1 MTIKFLVNLLR
12 IDRKKDE
19 QKRIAEEVNDN
30 LIEHIMSGINLIS
43 GQKGRIYLH
52 VSETENNQME
62 KKKDS
67 HDFDLQTILEKFDEK
82 YMMPIFC
89 NACAKYDDLTRLF
102 EKLAVS

>member
-52 VSETENNQME
+52 VSETENNQM
-62 KKKDS
+62 KKKKTR
-67 HDFDLQTILEKFDEK
+67 TIL
-82 YMMPIFC
+82 IC
-89 NACAKYDDLTRLF
+89 RLF
-102 EKLAVS
+102 WKNSMKNT